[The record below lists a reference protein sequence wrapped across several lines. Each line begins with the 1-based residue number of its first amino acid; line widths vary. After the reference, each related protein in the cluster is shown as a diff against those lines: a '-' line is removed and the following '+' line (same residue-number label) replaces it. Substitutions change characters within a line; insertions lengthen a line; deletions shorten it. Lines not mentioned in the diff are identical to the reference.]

1 MGSPGPYV
9 ADAIERPLTADERAQ
24 LSARL
29 TAAVASRRGA
39 LGKAAISS
47 LLVCGLLAMLTSAA
61 SDAPL
66 WIILLFWS
74 ALGLVFT
81 LWIGVPAHRVMQEH
95 ESVLSDAL
103 LASRARVTRVQS
115 ERVVE
120 FEEEE
125 DEGACFAFDY
135 RDQTSVFIVGQQ
147 FYEDDDFP
155 NSDFSIVDLLGT
167 HGRPVDSMLV
177 KAGRKLVPA
186 RIVPADIK
194 RLVQVPDHLSV
205 IGAPLDRVEAALP
218 RVRP

>member
-81 LWIGVPAHRVMQEH
+81 LWIGVPAQRVMQEH